1 MNCRQSSSV
10 AGAQVFTLLRVETV
24 MGTYKSCALVVLV
37 GGAFVLSLLATSKR
51 SISGWEKPIPR
62 HETTLWKTLE
72 SDSKFVPVPRS
83 MPSATC
89 EFSTPPEPLTTP
101 FPLIDAAAADN
112 GLTVSFVIGAD
123 GLVHSA
129 LLLKSAGNSEDRAVL
144 KTVRSWRYRPA
155 LCNGV
160 PTETEATVDFSSRRK
175 GFGLE

>member
-1 MNCRQSSSV
+1 M
-10 AGAQVFTLLRVETV
+10 GA
-24 MGTYKSCALVVLV
+24 YKSCALAVLV
-37 GGAFVLSLLATSKR
+37 GGAFVLSLLATSKS
-51 SISGWEKPIPR
+51 SISDWEKPIPR
-62 HETTLWKTLE
+62 PETTFWKTLE

-89 EFSTPPEPLTTP
+89 EFSTPPEPLATP
-101 FPLIDAAAADN
+101 SPLIDAAAADN

-129 LLLKSAGNSEDRAVL
+129 LLLKSAGNSEDHAVL

-160 PTETEATVDFSSRRK
+160 PSETEATVAFSSRRR
-175 GFGLE
+175 GFGLK